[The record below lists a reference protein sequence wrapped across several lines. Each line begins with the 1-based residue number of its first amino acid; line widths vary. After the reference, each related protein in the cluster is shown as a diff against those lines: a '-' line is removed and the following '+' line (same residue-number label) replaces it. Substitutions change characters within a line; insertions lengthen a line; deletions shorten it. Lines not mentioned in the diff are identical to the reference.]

1 MCFLGGVGSLLS
13 PFPHEYLGHW
23 VNGAGFGGLLPSI
36 INVIIIAASQDPETS
51 GIACFL
57 FALVITCICLIMTY
71 VMEKSE
77 FYQFY
82 YAKLQEN
89 VQTTTKEKLPLKTD
103 EKNII
108 SISQHLEENNDNFLI
123 RMKRMTYET
132 LNIYLNLGASVWHY
146 MFITLLNFT
155 VTLCVFPA
163 VCGLAES
170 YDTESDGKLV
180 CIVDLLI
187 IFSSG
192 SPAILTSVDFVRSN
206 EIIRT
211 KWLIY

>member
-1 MCFLGGVGSLLS
+1 MGSLLS

-23 VNGAGFGGLLPSI
+23 VNGAGFGGLIPSI

-57 FALVITCICLIMTY
+57 FALVTTVICIVMTY
-71 VMEKSE
+71 IMEKSE

-89 VQTTTKEKLPLKTD
+89 VQMTSKEKMPLQT
-103 EKNII
+103 EKNIPP
-108 SISQHLEENNDNFLI
+108 QLEINETFFS
-123 RMKRMTYET
+123 RMKRITYET
-132 LNIYLNLGASVWHY
+132 LNIYLNLGVSVWNY
-146 MFITLLNFT
+146 MLITLLNFA

-170 YDTESDGKLV
+170 YNTDAAGELVIGTLKLSLSSF
-180 CIVDLLI
+180 ILLK
-187 IFSSG
+187 
-192 SPAILTSVDFVRSN
+192 T
-206 EIIRT
+206 
-211 KWLIY
+211 